1 MNQQDED
8 RRFEK
13 LKHQYELLQ
22 KQVESDM
29 KVLQSERKE
38 AKAEND
44 SAFERLRAD
53 MEKNAKSLL
62 LYMAALMGVGF
73 AFLSVI
79 IAFK

>member
-1 MNQQDED
+1 MEQED
-8 RRFEK
+8 AVRRFEK
-13 LKHQYELLQ
+13 PEHQNELLQ
-22 KQVESDM
+22 KQVGSDM
-29 KVLQSERKE
+29 KFLQAGRREE
-38 AKAEND
+38 KAEND

-62 LYMAALMGVGF
+62 LYMAALMGGGF

>member
-1 MNQQDED
+1 MRISQAE
-8 RRFEK
+8 RR
-13 LKHQYELLQ
+13 
-22 KQVESDM
+22 
-29 KVLQSERKE
+29 E

-53 MEKNAKSLL
+53 MEKNSKSLL

-73 AFLSVI
+73 ALLSVI